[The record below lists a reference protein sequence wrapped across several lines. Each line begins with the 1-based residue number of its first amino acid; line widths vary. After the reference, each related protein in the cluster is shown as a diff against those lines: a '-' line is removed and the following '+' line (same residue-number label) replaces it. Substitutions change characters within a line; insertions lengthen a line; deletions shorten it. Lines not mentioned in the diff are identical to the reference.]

1 VERAVRITAP
11 FADLRPFSRL
21 PSGGLLVWLVYA
33 MYPVG
38 YSPRHAA
45 DPSLR
50 GERSTVSVTL

>member
-1 VERAVRITAP
+1 VRITAP